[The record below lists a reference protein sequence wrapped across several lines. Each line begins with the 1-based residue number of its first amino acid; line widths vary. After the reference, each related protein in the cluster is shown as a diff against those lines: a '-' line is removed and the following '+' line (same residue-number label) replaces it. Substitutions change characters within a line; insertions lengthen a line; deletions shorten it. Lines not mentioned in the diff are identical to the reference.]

1 MRRLFT
7 PVLLHRCRRLR
18 YLALRKREHQHPDQ
32 IFPSARYTFD
42 GDVYDEWASFI
53 CAVKPSVLI
62 VEHLRDVER
71 PYSGAPLGRSSVAP
85 VPEPVRW
92 PAIAPMDE
100 YIREK
105 LVPVLREG

>member
-1 MRRLFT
+1 M
-7 PVLLHRCRRLR
+7 
-18 YLALRKREHQHPDQ
+18 
-32 IFPSARYTFD
+32 
-42 GDVYDEWASFI
+42 YDEWASFI
-53 CAVKPSVLI
+53 CTVKPRVLI

-71 PYSGAPLGRSSVAP
+71 PYSGVPLERSCMAP

-105 LVPVLREG
+105 LVQVLREG